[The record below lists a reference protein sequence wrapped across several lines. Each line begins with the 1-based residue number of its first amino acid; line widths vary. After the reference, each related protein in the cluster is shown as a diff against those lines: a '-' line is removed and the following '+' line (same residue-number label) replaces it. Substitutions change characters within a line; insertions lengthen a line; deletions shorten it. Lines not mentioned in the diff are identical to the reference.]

1 MFRIELQKLTKRYGR
16 LRVFRDI
23 AVEVR
28 SGQVL
33 VLAGRNGSGKST
45 LLRVVAG
52 LARPTKGQVVFYQDE
67 RVLGPEERRRLTG
80 LVAVDVAV
88 YGELTAWENLSF
100 FARVRGVRLTPEEGA
115 RLLSEVGL
123 AGREDDLA
131 QTYSSGMRQRL
142 KYACSLLHR
151 PPFLLLDEP
160 GSNLDEGGRAIV
172 EGLIARQRERG
183 LVVLATNEPRE
194 VAYGDIVL
202 RLEESA

>member
-1 MFRIELQKLTKRYGR
+1 MVRLQVQKVLKRYGR
-16 LRVFRDI
+16 LRVFRDLE
-23 AVEVR
+23 AEVR

-45 LLRVVAG
+45 LLRIIAG
-52 LARPTKGQVVFYQDE
+52 LARPTRGRVVFYQDD
-67 RVLGPEERRRLTG
+67 RALGNEERRRLIG
-80 LVAVDVAV
+80 LVALDVAI

-100 FARVRGVRLTPEEGA
+100 FARVRGLRLAPEEGA
-115 RLLSEVGL
+115 RLLSDVGL
-123 AGREDDLA
+123 GGRGDDLA

-142 KYACSLLHR
+142 KYACGLLHR

-160 GSNLDEGGRAIV
+160 GAGLDEAGRTMV
-172 EGLIARQRERG
+172 ERLIAQQRERG

-202 RLEESA
+202 HLEERP

>member
-1 MFRIELQKLTKRYGR
+1 MVRLQVQKVLKRYGR
-16 LRVFRDI
+16 LRVFRDLE
-23 AVEVR
+23 AEVR

-45 LLRVVAG
+45 LLRIIAG
-52 LARPTKGQVVFYQDE
+52 LARPTRGRVVFYQDD
-67 RVLGPEERRRLTG
+67 RALGNEERRRLIG
-80 LVAVDVAV
+80 LVALDVAI

-100 FARVRGVRLTPEEGA
+100 FARVRGLRLAPEEGA
-115 RLLSEVGL
+115 QLLSEVGL
-123 AGREDDLA
+123 GGRGDDLA

-142 KYACSLLHR
+142 KYACGLLHR

-160 GSNLDEGGRAIV
+160 GAGLDEAGRTMV
-172 EGLIARQRERG
+172 ERLIAQQRERG

-202 RLEESA
+202 HLEERP

>member
-1 MFRIELQKLTKRYGR
+1 MVRLQVQKVLKRYGR
-16 LRVFRDI
+16 LRVFRDLE
-23 AVEVR
+23 AEVR

-45 LLRVVAG
+45 LLRIIAG
-52 LARPTKGQVVFYQDE
+52 LARPTRGRVVFYQDD
-67 RVLGPEERRRLTG
+67 RALGNEERRRLIG
-80 LVAVDVAV
+80 LVALDVAI

-100 FARVRGVRLTPEEGA
+100 FARVRGLRLAPEEGA
-115 RLLSEVGL
+115 QLLSEVGL
-123 AGREDDLA
+123 GGRGNDLA

-142 KYACSLLHR
+142 KYACGLLHR

-160 GSNLDEGGRAIV
+160 GAGLDEAGRTMV
-172 EGLIARQRERG
+172 ERLIAQQRERG

-202 RLEESA
+202 HLEERP